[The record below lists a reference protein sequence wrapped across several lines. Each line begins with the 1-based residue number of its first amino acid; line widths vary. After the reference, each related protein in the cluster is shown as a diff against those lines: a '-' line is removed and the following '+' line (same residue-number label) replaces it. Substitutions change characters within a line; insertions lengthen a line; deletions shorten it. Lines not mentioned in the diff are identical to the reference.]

1 MSLARILI
9 ALYRKRGR
17 QVLAVMAL
25 AITTI
30 AAGIALLGVSGWFLS
45 GAALASSLLAFNL
58 FVPSSLIRA
67 FSFVRI
73 GARYAERVV
82 GHATTLRLLS
92 DLRLQVFTSI
102 LQQSPR
108 QLAQLRQ
115 GETVSGLTADIDA
128 LDAVF
133 LMLVV
138 PVCVALLAGL
148 VFGGVWLS
156 VAPWAAFAVGVSTV
170 IVAVLLPV
178 WLARRAYAQGRKA
191 QHAWTRARE
200 EVLALVQ
207 GHADVVALGAT
218 SHARMRFDAIVQEA
232 SAARLGQ
239 SNAAAFGQAAV
250 QAVASLCTLAALIC
264 GIVAWQNGHIGGPL
278 LAGLVLATLGFFEVA
293 APIMRGAT
301 RLGAASAAAERIDA
315 MLATRADV
323 LDVTAPLSLPEQ
335 GEIRLVD
342 VGFAYGSGSRVFDG
356 ITLAVRAGEKLA
368 LIGPSGCGKS
378 TLLHLMMRLHDP
390 DMGRI
395 TFAGCDVRTSASAA
409 LHKRMALLSQ
419 DAPVFLG
426 TVRTNLLI
434 GKPDASDDQLWRA
447 LDQARLGDHVRGLEQ
462 GLDTWTGET
471 GWSLSAGQARRLCL
485 ARVML
490 TDAQVWLLDEPT
502 AGLDAANE
510 RAFFEALAQCA
521 GNRTVVVATHAT
533 MPTMSFDR
541 VYNVS
546 DRSFA

>member
-1 MSLARILI
+1 MMLARLLI
-9 ALYRKRGR
+9 ALYSKRWR
-17 QVLAVMAL
+17 QVLAVLAL

-45 GAALASSLLAFNL
+45 GAALATSLVTFNL
-58 FVPSSLIRA
+58 FVPSALIRA
-67 FSFVRI
+67 FSFLRI

-82 GHATTLRLLS
+82 GHATTLQLLS
-92 DLRLQVFTSI
+92 DLRSQVFTSI
-102 LQQSPR
+102 LKQSPR
-108 QLAQLRQ
+108 QLAQLRE

-148 VFGGVWLS
+148 VFGGVWLN
-156 VAPWAAFAVGVSTV
+156 VAPWVAFAVGVSTV
-170 IVAVLLPV
+170 IVAVLLPI
-178 WLARRAYAQGRKA
+178 WLARRAYAQGRKV
-191 QHAWTRARE
+191 QYAWTRARE

-218 SHARMRFDAIVQEA
+218 AHARLRFEAIVQNA

-250 QAVASLCTLAALIC
+250 QVVASLCTLTALIF
-264 GIVAWQNGHIGGPL
+264 GMLAWQGGYVQGPV

-315 MLATRADV
+315 MLATRPDMLEA
-323 LDVTAPLSLPEQ
+323 AEPRSLAEQ
-335 GEIRLVD
+335 GEIRLTD
-342 VGFAYGSGSRVFDG
+342 VAFDYGSGRRVLERLSL
-356 ITLAVRAGEKLA
+356 TVHVGERLA

-390 DMGRI
+390 VVGQI
-395 TFAGCDVRTSASAA
+395 SFGGCDVRECHSAA
-409 LHKRMALLSQ
+409 LHRRMALLSQ

-434 GKPDASDDQLWRA
+434 GKPHASDDELWVA
-447 LDQARLGDHVRGLEQ
+447 LDRARLGDYVRALAD

-510 RAFFEALAQCA
+510 QAFFEALAQSA
-521 GNRTVVVATHAT
+521 GGRTVVVATHAAT
-533 MPTMSFDR
+533 PAMSFDR
-541 VYNVS
+541 IYDVS
-546 DRSFA
+546 TGSFT